1 MQMEKNRSTKFLTA
15 QIFAKNKNAQIAETL
30 TWWIATTIIVVA
42 LIISISVV
50 NFHLKNKEFEI
61 QGQSDL
67 LVTKSMA
74 GYLSTKNA
82 EVWKKVEN
90 EKVYSE
96 DRNSVKLDDIFFRS
110 IFGDLQKPTYKG
122 IALLRINSENC
133 VYSEKCSKAKN
144 LLGSLN
150 GLSDKWRTSQ
160 TIFRLNDKGDSKI
173 NPVLEMILG

>member
-1 MQMEKNRSTKFLTA
+1 MEKNRSTKFLTA
-15 QIFAKNKNAQIAETL
+15 QISVKNTNAQIAETL
-30 TWWIATTIIVVA
+30 TWWLATIIIVVA

-50 NFHLKNKEFEI
+50 NLHLKNNNKFGV

-67 LVTKSMA
+67 LVTKSMT
-74 GYLSTKNA
+74 GYLFTKNA

-96 DRNSVKLDDIFFRS
+96 DRNSVKLDYIFFRS
-110 IFGDLQKPTYKG
+110 ICGDLQKPTYKG

-150 GLSDKWRTSQ
+150 GFSDKWRTSQ
-160 TIFRLNDKGDSKI
+160 TTFKLNDKGDSKI
-173 NPVLEMILG
+173 NPMLEMILG